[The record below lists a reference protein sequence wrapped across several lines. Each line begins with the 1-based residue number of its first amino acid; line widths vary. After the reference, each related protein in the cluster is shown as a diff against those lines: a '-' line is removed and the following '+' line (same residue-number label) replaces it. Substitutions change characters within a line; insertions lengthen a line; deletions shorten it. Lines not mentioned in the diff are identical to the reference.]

1 MLLKLFLAFTLIPLV
16 EIYLLIKL
24 GQAFGA
30 MTSILLVII
39 TGMLGAYLARME
51 GLRTLFRIQ
60 EALREKKMPGN
71 ELLEALLIVL
81 AGLVLITPGF
91 LTDAVGFML
100 LIPATRVRVRDW
112 LRNRFQARFTR
123 KHDDDIIIQ
132 Q

>member
-1 MLLKLFLAFTLIPLV
+1 MLLKFFLAFTLIPLI
-16 EIYLLIKL
+16 EIFLLIKL
-24 GQAFGA
+24 GQAFGV
-30 MTSILLVII
+30 MTSILLVIL

-51 GLRTLFRIQ
+51 GMRTLFRIK

-100 LIPATRVRVRDW
+100 LIPATRVSVRDW
-112 LRNRFQARFTR
+112 LKNRFQARFTR
-123 KHDDDIIIQ
+123 KHDDDIIIHQ
-132 Q
+132 

>member
-123 KHDDDIIIQ
+123 KHDDNIIIHQ
-132 Q
+132 

>member
-60 EALREKKMPGN
+60 ETLREKKMPGN

-123 KHDDDIIIQ
+123 KNDNDIIIQ

>member
-30 MTSILLVII
+30 MTSIFLVII

-60 EALREKKMPGN
+60 ETLREKKMPGN

-100 LIPATRVRVRDW
+100 LIPSTRVRVRDW
-112 LRNRFQARFTR
+112 LKNRFQAKFIRD
-123 KHDDDIIIQ
+123 HDDDIIIQ

>member
-30 MTSILLVII
+30 VTSILLVII

-60 EALREKKMPGN
+60 ETLREKKMPRD

-112 LRNRFQARFTR
+112 LRNRFHARFTR

>member
-60 EALREKKMPGN
+60 ETLREKKMPGD

-112 LRNRFQARFTR
+112 LRNRFQARFIR

>member
-1 MLLKLFLAFTLIPLV
+1 MLFKLFLAFTLIPLV

-60 EALREKKMPGN
+60 ETLREKKIPGN

-112 LRNRFQARFTR
+112 LRNRFQTRFTR
-123 KHDDDIIIQ
+123 KHDDDFIIQ
-132 Q
+132 